1 MSMRPE
7 IQERMDKAIRNTRLY
22 NELFDLIVTTT
33 EVSFSESA
41 EQTAENQFKVIYD
54 SALDIQVTCNDNEY
68 NTITV
73 NIIHNQV
80 GCVATLSINIHG
92 TMEESYHNIP
102 RTYRM
107 TIYDYAD
114 AISEALE
121 QFINDINTPATPSG
135 EGE

>member
-41 EQTAENQFKVIYD
+41 QQVNENQFRVDYQ
-54 SALDIQVTCNDNEY
+54 SALDIQVICNDNEY
-68 NTITV
+68 NTLTINVMYNSTDL
-73 NIIHNQV
+73 
-80 GCVATLSINIHG
+80 VAVLNVTIHG
-92 TMEESYHNIP
+92 TMEESYHNVP
-102 RTYRM
+102 RAYRM
-107 TIYDYAD
+107 TIYDYAG
-114 AISEALE
+114 AVSEALE
-121 QFINDINTPATPSG
+121 QYINDQNTPVTPSG

>member
-7 IQERMDKAIRNTRLY
+7 IQERMDKAISNTRLY

-41 EQTAENQFKVIYD
+41 QQVNENQFRVDYQ
-54 SALDIQVTCNDNEY
+54 SALDIQVICNDNEY
-68 NTITV
+68 NTLTINVMYNSTDL
-73 NIIHNQV
+73 
-80 GCVATLSINIHG
+80 VAVLNVTIHG
-92 TMEESYHNIP
+92 TMEESYHNVP
-102 RTYRM
+102 RAYRM

-114 AISEALE
+114 AVSEALE
-121 QFINDINTPATPSG
+121 QYINDQNTPVTPSG